1 MTRGGSTPTR
11 GPAPSFAP
19 VQSDSGGAG
28 PAIDG
33 WPGTEGPY
41 TAAFDDPE
49 SFRVVPQTSEGKFN
63 QPHPTR
69 PTGGSLPLVRKILF
83 PTTAESRNRLTTR
96 SACVSV

>member
-49 SFRVVPQTSEGKFN
+49 SFRVVPQTSEGKI
-63 QPHPTR
+63 QSAAPHPTDWR
-69 PTGGSLPLVRKILF
+69 IFATCTENIISDDGREQK
-83 PTTAESRNRLTTR
+83 
-96 SACVSV
+96 